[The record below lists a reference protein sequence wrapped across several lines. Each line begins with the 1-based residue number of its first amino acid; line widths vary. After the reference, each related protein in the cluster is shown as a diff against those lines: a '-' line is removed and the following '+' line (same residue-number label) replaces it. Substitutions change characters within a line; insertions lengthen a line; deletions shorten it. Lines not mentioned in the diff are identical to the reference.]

1 MAFAREEY
9 FVELLEDCIAAVN
22 RIEVPEE
29 HQGAVV
35 AALIQSDS
43 INGLR
48 KALMLSRAM
57 MREPM
62 AA

>member
-1 MAFAREEY
+1 MGNRFAY
-9 FVELLEDCIAAVN
+9 FDDLLQDCIAAVN

-48 KALMLSRAM
+48 KALLQVEANR
-57 MREPM
+57 RGP
-62 AA
+62 

>member
-1 MAFAREEY
+1 MAFVREEY

-43 INGLR
+43 VNGLR
-48 KALMLSRAM
+48 KALLQVEANRRTA
-57 MREPM
+57 
-62 AA
+62 